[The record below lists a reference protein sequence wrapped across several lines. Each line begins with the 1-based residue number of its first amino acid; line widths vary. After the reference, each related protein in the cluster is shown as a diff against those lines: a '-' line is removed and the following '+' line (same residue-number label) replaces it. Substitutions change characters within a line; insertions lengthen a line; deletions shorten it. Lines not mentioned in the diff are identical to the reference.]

1 MFMAKNCA
9 ARRDYPLNYVCCAN
23 DVITRPQLLIRK
35 VTRNGNPLLDSYSTV
50 PTILVI
56 RPGNVIFLTRNIL
69 PQNAAVSPNVSSK
82 PGPNSS
88 NIHTK
93 QGMGQTTSIIHQ
105 MYPTRAVIARQNRF
119 HDPYD
124 NFYVVAGDIVAS
136 PSDLPEADLS

>member
-1 MFMAKNCA
+1 MESTIN
-9 ARRDYPLNYVCCAN
+9 V
-23 DVITRPQLLIRK
+23 
-35 VTRNGNPLLDSYSTV
+35 LDSYSTV

-56 RPGNVIFLTRNIL
+56 RPSNVICLTRNIL

-93 QGMGQTTSIIHQ
+93 QGMGKPLLHQ
-105 MYPTRAVIARQNRF
+105 MYPTRAVIASQNRS

-124 NFYVVAGDIVAS
+124 SFYVVAGDIVAS
-136 PSDLPEADLS
+136 PSDLPEADLSWSF